1 MKLGPL
7 YVFGVAAENSSERRS
22 WDIFNIY
29 GSLDS
34 NAVAESELQCCLK
47 YTASSQSFFLPAKF
61 KYQRIKDHLRINAT
75 MLSFF
80 FVCPNKKIFDR
91 KIPTGVAVTRA
102 NTSCD
107 ESHVTYVP
115 PHFPLKESKSMVA
128 ICTKAAYAD
137 INPELIIEW
146 MEAYKYLGV
155 NKVITYYLETINSEA
170 LKVLEYYK
178 ATGILEL
185 IFYEPANEGT

>member
-1 MKLGPL
+1 MKFGPL

-22 WDIFNIY
+22 WDVFNIY

-34 NAVAESELQCCLK
+34 HAVAESELKCCLK
-47 YTASSQSFFLPAKF
+47 YIASSKPAKF

-75 MLSFF
+75 MWSFF
-80 FVCPNKKIFDR
+80 FVCPNKKIFGR

-115 PHFPLKESKSMVA
+115 PYFPLKESKSMVA
-128 ICTKAAYAD
+128 ISTKVAYAD
-137 INPELIIEW
+137 ISAELIIEW

-155 NKVITYYLETINSEA
+155 DKVITYYLETINSDA

-185 IFYEPANEGT
+185 NFYEPANEGT